1 MPKRSTTITK
11 RGATAAATT
20 TSTDMKIE
28 ERLDKFLWAIR
39 VYKTR
44 SEATEAC
51 KSGKVKV
58 NGAEAKPSKDIKEND
73 IIEVRK
79 GSVHYQWRVIIP
91 IGNRQGAKAV
101 SQFAEDIT
109 PQEELDKLNAPF
121 ETIFVKRDRGTGRPT
136 KKERR
141 DLEKFIDW

>member
-1 MPKRSTTITK
+1 MTTI
-11 RGATAAATT
+11 
-20 TSTDMKIE
+20 TDMKIE

-58 NGAEAKPSKDIKEND
+58 NGVEAKPSKDIKEND
-73 IIEVRK
+73 IVEVRK

>member
-1 MPKRSTTITK
+1 MKTHILKTDVTTIT
-11 RGATAAATT
+11 TT
-20 TSTDMKIE
+20 TSSMERIE
-28 ERLDKFLWAIR
+28 ERLDKFLWSIR

-58 NGAEAKPSKDIKEND
+58 NSQEAKPSKEIKEDD

>member
-1 MPKRSTTITK
+1 MER
-11 RGATAAATT
+11 
-20 TSTDMKIE
+20 IE

-44 SEATEAC
+44 SDATEAC
-51 KSGKVKV
+51 KSGKVQV
-58 NGAEAKPSKDIKEND
+58 NGTEAKPSKEIKESD
-73 IIEVRK
+73 IITVRK
-79 GSVHYQWRVIIP
+79 GSVHYQYRVIIP

-121 ETIFVKRDRGTGRPT
+121 ETIFVKRDSGTGRPT

-141 DLEKFIDW
+141 DLEKFMDW

>member
-1 MPKRSTTITK
+1 MTI
-11 RGATAAATT
+11 ATA
-20 TSTDMKIE
+20 MEKIE
-28 ERLDKFLWAIR
+28 ERLDKFLWSIR

-58 NGAEAKPSKDIKEND
+58 NGMESKPSKEVKEND

-79 GSVHYQWRVIIP
+79 GSVHYQYRVIIP
-91 IGNRQGAKAV
+91 IGNRQGAKSV
-101 SQFAEDIT
+101 YQYAEDIT

-121 ETIFVKRDRGTGRPT
+121 ETIFLKRDRGTGRPT

>member
-1 MPKRSTTITK
+1 MER
-11 RGATAAATT
+11 
-20 TSTDMKIE
+20 IE

-51 KSGKVKV
+51 KSGKVQV
-58 NGAEAKPSKDIKEND
+58 NGTEAKPSKDIKESD
-73 IIEVRK
+73 IITVRK
-79 GSVHYQWRVIIP
+79 GSVHYQYRVIIP

-101 SQFAEDIT
+101 SQFVEDIT

-141 DLEKFIDW
+141 DLEKFMDW

>member
-1 MPKRSTTITK
+1 MKRDALADATIT
-11 RGATAAATT
+11 
-20 TSTDMKIE
+20 STKMEKIE

-51 KSGKVKV
+51 KSGEVKV
-58 NGAEAKPSKDIKEND
+58 NDQEAKPSKDIKEND

-79 GSVHYQWRVIIP
+79 GSVHYQWRVLIP

-109 PQEELDKLNAPF
+109 PQDELDKLNAPF